1 MKPIIKPDTRIP
13 RKPFLWLTA
22 ALVFT
27 VPAMLGTLATWVPL
41 LFLTALAAKFWMEPR
56 NYRLR
61 SPIWA
66 LILGAILLVA
76 VFVSYGSIEGI
87 EPGVSVVIIL
97 MSLKILEA
105 HTAREFQV
113 IVNVGWILCLCGFFL
128 SQDLAI
134 ALCALVAFIL
144 LLVSLIEFHSASVR
158 SGIWRPLRTGIKML
172 AQAAPLMVFLF
183 VLFPRINIGF
193 RLQLPG
199 ANATPSGF
207 SGELAPGSVS
217 SLANSYAVAF
227 RAEFPDGRIP
237 HPENLYWRGVVLD
250 YGNGLD
256 WRRSRPAPAALPRTS
271 RRLPAGPGVRQSI
284 TIEPHGNQW
293 MFALDWPGE
302 APVGATVAPGNYLWS
317 AQPIRSQR
325 KYDVT
330 SYPEI
335 ADKVLHPRDRAAYL
349 EVPVTISPAIRQLV
363 RSWFV
368 GAKSPTDIT
377 TRALGFFR
385 NERFRY
391 SLNPGEYET
400 VDLDEFLFKRR
411 IGFCEHYAAS
421 FATLMRVAGIPSRV
435 VVGYLGGEYN
445 ELGRFFVVR
454 QSDSHAW
461 CEVWFPNK
469 GWIRIDPTSVVAP
482 DRLTLGLSGF
492 LERRSTTSDASN
504 SAGIVRT
511 IARSEIFHQVRL
523 AWQAMNYAWDT
534 RILSF
539 DQAAQMSAL
548 STISSLGG
556 SSISILML
564 VLIGFCVVGAMWFGW
579 IQFRNRG
586 TRDTLKRVYDKFCT
600 KLAYHGARRNLS
612 EGPADFAA
620 RAAKLL
626 PDRSEPIREIIA
638 MYVALRYSPQPDS
651 VLKSRFKE
659 EVRAFT

>member
-61 SPIWA
+61 SLIWA

-87 EPGVSVVIIL
+87 EPGVSVVIIF

-113 IVNVGWILCLCGFFL
+113 MVNVGWILCLCGFFL

-134 ALCALVAFIL
+134 ALCTLVAFIL

-199 ANATPSGF
+199 ANATPTGF

-284 TIEPHGNQW
+284 TVEPHGNQW

-335 ADKVLHPRDRAAYL
+335 ADKVLYPRDRAAYL
-349 EVPVTISPAIRQLV
+349 EVPSTISPAIRQLV
-363 RSWFV
+363 SSWVV
-368 GAKSPTDIT
+368 GAKSPTDIP

-385 NERFRY
+385 SERFRY

-461 CEVWFPNK
+461 CEVWFANK
-469 GWIRIDPTSVVAP
+469 GWVRIDPTSVVAP

-492 LERRSTTSDASN
+492 LERRSTTADASD

-511 IARSEIFHQVRL
+511 IARSEMFHQVRL

-556 SSISILML
+556 SSISVLML
-564 VLIGFCVVGAMWFGW
+564 VLIGFSVVAAMWFGW

-600 KLAYHGARRNLS
+600 KLAHHGARRNPS

-626 PDRSEPIREIIA
+626 PDRSESIREIVA

-651 VLKSRFKE
+651 VLKSRFKR
-659 EVRAFT
+659 EVGTFT